1 MNERMAFQRRSYRW
15 AVAICLLVVVAG
27 YIVLCGL
34 LLM

>member
-1 MNERMAFQRRSYRW
+1 MNERMAFQRRSHRW
-15 AVAICLLVVVAG
+15 ADAIGLLVVVAG